1 MASPDT
7 LIETLARLQ
16 QHISAA
22 YGRQML
28 LDYARKSARARL
40 GLLFRVDTL
49 TRQLVLVEQCG
60 YAPLPANP
68 TEHSPITLHG
78 LFGAAQHHQGLLRIP
93 DTYNDPRSLPAERS
107 WTWPGGQVQLCA
119 IGRPGSQGV
128 MVLCNTTDIS
138 DTSDTSDTF
147 DTSDTSVTAQADN
160 EILICAVLLGAY
172 LEDHSEVTQAAIDR
186 ERSRIARDIHDG
198 AAQGI
203 AHAIHSLEFAQRMLE
218 KQPQAAQ
225 REIQRARETLLESLD
240 DLRHDISALLP
251 TPLEQANFA
260 EAARALLDDFSS
272 NEPAITLR
280 YEGIQIK
287 HLPPSL
293 EAVLYRFLQEAL
305 NNVRK
310 HARARHV
317 SVQIQS
323 LPALLVAQVS
333 DDGVSFN
340 VAQVPE
346 HSGHATKNGTSTHFG
361 LRAMQER
368 IEQVGGALEIVSKP
382 GAGTTIKAR
391 FPLPLPPLALTN
403 REREVLRL
411 LVDGATNRAIAG
423 TTLGKYRNRQI
434 ARPPYHA
441 KIAGQGQDAS
451 GGTCCQ
457 KTMGVIN
464 LKKAI
469 LLLARSHYQS
479 LPSNVSFP
487 PG

>member
-16 QHISAA
+16 QHNSAA

-60 YAPLPANP
+60 YAPLPAYP
-68 TEHSPITLHG
+68 TEHSPIPLHG

-93 DTYNDPRSLPAERS
+93 DSYSDPRSLPGERS
-107 WTWPGGQVQLCA
+107 WTWQDGQIQLCA
-119 IGRPGSQGV
+119 IGTASSRPGAQGV
-128 MVLCNTTDIS
+128 MVLCSEPDTLDTTDTT
-138 DTSDTSDTF
+138 DTSETT
-147 DTSDTSVTAQADN
+147 QAVS
-160 EILICAVLLGAY
+160 EILICAALLGAY
-172 LEDHSEVTQAAIDR
+172 LGDNTDKTQAAIDR

-203 AHAIHSLEFAQRMLE
+203 AHAIHSLKFAQRMLE

-251 TPLEQANFA
+251 APLEQTNFA
-260 EAARALLDDFSS
+260 EAVRALIDDFSS

-287 HLPPSL
+287 HLPSSL
-293 EAVLYRFLQEAL
+293 EAPLYRFLQEAL

-340 VAQVPE
+340 VKQIPE
-346 HSGHATKNGTSTHFG
+346 YSRHATKNDTSTHFG

-368 IEQVGGALEIVSKP
+368 VEQAGGVLEVVSKP

-411 LVDGATNRAIAG
+411 LVDGATNRAIADQL
-423 TTLGKYRNRQI
+423 TVSIETVKSHVHHIMQKLQVKDRTQAAVLA
-434 ARPPYHA
+434 AR
-441 KIAGQGQDAS
+441 KQW
-451 GGTCCQ
+451 
-457 KTMGVIN
+457 V
-464 LKKAI
+464 
-469 LLLARSHYQS
+469 
-479 LPSNVSFP
+479 
-487 PG
+487 

>member
-49 TRQLVLVEQCG
+49 ARQLVLVEQCG
-60 YAPLPANP
+60 HAPRPAYP
-68 TEHSPITLHG
+68 SEHSHIPLHG
-78 LFGAAQHHQGLLRIP
+78 LFGAALHQQGLLRIP
-93 DTYNDPRSLPAERS
+93 DAYNDPRSLPAEQS
-107 WTWPGGQVQLCA
+107 WTWPEGQVQLCA
-119 IGRPGSQGV
+119 IGTTSTRPGPQGV
-128 MVLCNTTDIS
+128 MVLCTALATS

-147 DTSDTSVTAQADN
+147 DTSVTAQADS
-160 EILICAVLLGAY
+160 EILTCAVLLDAY
-172 LEDHSEVTQAAIDR
+172 LADKAEETQVAIDR

-203 AHAIHSLEFAQRMLE
+203 AYAIHALEFAQRMLE

-251 TPLEQANFA
+251 APLEQANFT
-260 EAARALLDDFSS
+260 EAARALLDDFSLQ
-272 NEPAITLR
+272 EPAITLH
-280 YEGIQIK
+280 YEDIHIK

-293 EAVLYRFLQEAL
+293 EAPLYRFLQEAL

-310 HARARHV
+310 HARASHV
-317 SVQIQS
+317 SVQIQP
-323 LPALLVAQVS
+323 LPGLLVAQVS
-333 DDGVSFN
+333 DDGVGFN
-340 VAQVPE
+340 VEQVPG
-346 HSGHATKNGTSTHFG
+346 HSSHTAKNGTSTHFG

-368 IEQVGGALEIVSKP
+368 VQQVGGALEIVSKP
-382 GAGTTIKAR
+382 GAGTIIKAR
-391 FPLPLPPLALTN
+391 FPLALPPLALTN

-411 LVDGATNRAIAG
+411 LVDGATNRVIADQLSVSIE
-423 TTLGKYRNRQI
+423 TVKSHVHHIMQKLQVKDRTQAAVLA
-434 ARPPYHA
+434 AR
-441 KIAGQGQDAS
+441 KQW
-451 GGTCCQ
+451 
-457 KTMGVIN
+457 V
-464 LKKAI
+464 
-469 LLLARSHYQS
+469 
-479 LPSNVSFP
+479 
-487 PG
+487 

>member
-1 MASPDT
+1 MTAPDT

-16 QHISAA
+16 QHVSAA

-28 LDYARKSARARL
+28 LDYARKGARARL
-40 GLLFRVDTL
+40 GLLFRIDIL
-49 TRQLVLVEQCG
+49 TRQLILVEQCG
-60 YAPLPANP
+60 HAPLRECPSEYTHIP
-68 TEHSPITLHG
+68 LHG
-78 LFGAAQHHQGLLRIP
+78 LFGTALHQQGLLRIP
-93 DTYNDPRSLPAERS
+93 DTYNDPRSLPAERI
-107 WTWPGGQVQLCA
+107 WTWPNGQVQLCA

-128 MVLCNTTDIS
+128 MVLCS
-138 DTSDTSDTF
+138 EPDTPETFDTF
-147 DTSDTSVTAQADN
+147 DTSATAQADS
-160 EILICAVLLGAY
+160 EIRICAVLLGAY
-172 LEDHSEVTQAAIDR
+172 LEDGSEETRAAIER

-203 AHAIHSLEFAQRMLE
+203 AHAIHALEFAQRILE

-251 TPLEQANFA
+251 TPLEQTNFA
-260 EAARALLDDFSS
+260 EAVRALIDDFSS

-287 HLPPSL
+287 HLPSSL
-293 EAVLYRFLQEAL
+293 EAPLYRFLQEAL

-340 VAQVPE
+340 VKQVPE
-346 HSGHATKNGTSTHFG
+346 HSSHATKNSTSTHFG

-368 IEQVGGALEIVSKP
+368 VEQAGGALEIVSKP

-391 FPLPLPPLALTN
+391 FPLPPLALTN

-411 LVDGATNRAIAG
+411 LVDGATNRAIADQL
-423 TTLGKYRNRQI
+423 TVSIETVKSHVHHIMQKLQVKDRTQAAVLA
-434 ARPPYHA
+434 AR
-441 KIAGQGQDAS
+441 KQW
-451 GGTCCQ
+451 
-457 KTMGVIN
+457 V
-464 LKKAI
+464 
-469 LLLARSHYQS
+469 
-479 LPSNVSFP
+479 
-487 PG
+487 